1 MVKLKHLLGHHF
13 YKKLNNNLKHNFRII
28 RTNIMRLNKTVKAL
42 AIALPILA
50 LSACSS
56 NSATEEESNVA
67 TNAQESSV
75 TTNTN
80 ESEVQVTAA
89 QRAAEI
95 EDQQNQELEKL
106 RAEHIV
112 YFDFD
117 TSAVSSEFSAILDAH
132 AKFLN
137 DTNTNVLVEGH
148 ADERGTPEYN
158 IALGERRA
166 KAVVTYLENMGVSSS
181 QLSVVSYG
189 EEKPMIKDR
198 SESALAKNR
207 RAVLVY

>member
-1 MVKLKHLLGHHF
+1 
-13 YKKLNNNLKHNFRII
+13 
-28 RTNIMRLNKTVKAL
+28 MRLNKTVKAL
-42 AIALPILA
+42 AVALPIMA

-56 NSATEEESNVA
+56 SDTASEDASAM
-67 TNAQESSV
+67 QK
-75 TTNTN
+75 N
-80 ESEVQVTAA
+80 EAVMAEQKARDEAERVKVEAM
-89 QRAAEI
+89 QRANAI
-95 EDQQNQELEKL
+95 EAKKKQEMDKL
-106 RAEHIV
+106 RSEHIV

-117 TSAVSSEFSAILDAH
+117 KSTVSGEFAAVLEAH

-137 DTNTNVLVEGH
+137 ENSNVNVLIEGH

-166 KAVVTYLENMGVSSS
+166 KSIETYLENMGVSAS
-181 QLSVVSYG
+181 QLSTVSYG

-198 SESALAKNR
+198 SEGAFAKNR

>member
-1 MVKLKHLLGHHF
+1 
-13 YKKLNNNLKHNFRII
+13 
-28 RTNIMRLNKTVKAL
+28 MRLNKTVKAL

-56 NSATEEESNVA
+56 NSETDEQSTVA
-67 TNAQESSV
+67 TNAQESSLIAAAAAA
-75 TTNTN
+75 
-80 ESEVQVTAA
+80 EQVQVSAA
-89 QRAAEI
+89 QRAAQI
-95 EDQQNQELEKL
+95 EEQQRQELEKL

-117 TSAVSSEFSAILDAH
+117 TSTVSSDFSAILDAH

-137 DTNTNVLVEGH
+137 ERSNTKVLVEGH

-166 KAVVTYLENMGVSSS
+166 KSVVTYLENMGVSSS
-181 QLSVVSYG
+181 QISIVSYG

-198 SESALAKNR
+198 SESAFAKNR